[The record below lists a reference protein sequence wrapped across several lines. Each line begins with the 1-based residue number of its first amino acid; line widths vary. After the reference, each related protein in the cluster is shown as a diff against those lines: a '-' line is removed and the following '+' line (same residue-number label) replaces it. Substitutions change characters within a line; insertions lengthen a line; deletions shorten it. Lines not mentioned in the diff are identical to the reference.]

1 MGGTPSHPELLDWLA
16 IRFRDGGGSL
26 KELHRLIV
34 GSATYRQASS
44 ATPEALAIDPENRLL
59 SRRRLERLDA
69 ECVHDALLEISGR
82 LDLRMGGPSD
92 RQFDLQPGLHV
103 TPRIDYSKLDPD
115 SDLARR
121 RSVYRFLFRTLP
133 DPFMDALD
141 CPAGDQLTAAR
152 TPGVTVQGAL
162 ALWNSSFVN
171 RQCEHLASRIETM
184 SPTVEGR
191 IDAALRL
198 ALGRRGEREEVAML
212 SAHAERHGLA
222 SACRIIVNSNE
233 FLFVE

>member
-1 MGGTPSHPELLDWLA
+1 MKDAILKRDPDLIATSHPDVPAGIDRVL
-16 IRFRDGGGSL
+16 RR
-26 KELHRLIV
+26 
-34 GSATYRQASS
+34 
-44 ATPEALAIDPENRLL
+44 ALARDPDDRLL
-59 SRRRLERLDA
+59 SRHRLERLDA
-69 ECVHDALLEISGR
+69 ESIHDALLAISGR

-115 SDLARR
+115 SDAARR

-152 TPGVTVQGAL
+152 TPSVTVQGAL
-162 ALWNSSFVN
+162 ALWNSAFVN
-171 RQCEHLASRIETM
+171 RQCEHLAARLETM
-184 SPTVEGR
+184 SPTLEGR

-198 ALGRRGEREEVAML
+198 ALGRPGEREELAML

-233 FLFVE
+233 FLFIP

>member
-1 MGGTPSHPELLDWLA
+1 
-16 IRFRDGGGSL
+16 
-26 KELHRLIV
+26 
-34 GSATYRQASS
+34 
-44 ATPEALAIDPENRLL
+44 
-59 SRRRLERLDA
+59 
-69 ECVHDALLEISGR
+69 
-82 LDLRMGGPSD
+82 MGGPSD

-103 TPRIDYSKLDPD
+103 TPRIDYSKLDLD
-115 SDLARR
+115 SDAARR

-133 DPFMDALD
+133 DPFMDAFD
-141 CPAGDQLTAAR
+141 CPAGDQLVAAR
-152 TPGVTVQGAL
+152 TPSVTVQAAL
-162 ALWNSSFVN
+162 ALWNASFAN
-171 RQCEHLASRIETM
+171 RQCEHLAARLETM

-198 ALGRRGEREEVAML
+198 ALGRGGTREEAEML